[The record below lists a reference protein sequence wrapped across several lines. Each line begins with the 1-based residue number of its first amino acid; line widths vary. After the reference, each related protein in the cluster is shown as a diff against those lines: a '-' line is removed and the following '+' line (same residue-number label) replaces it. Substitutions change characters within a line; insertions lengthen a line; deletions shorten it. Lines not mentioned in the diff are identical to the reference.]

1 MLMWS
6 CLFRDINNNNDILRV
21 LLDATLL
28 FFYHYS
34 EFPVIGFLVF
44 AIGLELLKAS
54 FVKEK
59 EFHSFFLEAL
69 RFFNLLMAHG
79 EFCSSG
85 KLKSWLGMV

>member
-1 MLMWS
+1 MLP
-6 CLFRDINNNNDILRV
+6 CYCFTII
-21 LLDATLL
+21 
-28 FFYHYS
+28 S

-69 RFFNLLMAHG
+69 RFFYLLFHG